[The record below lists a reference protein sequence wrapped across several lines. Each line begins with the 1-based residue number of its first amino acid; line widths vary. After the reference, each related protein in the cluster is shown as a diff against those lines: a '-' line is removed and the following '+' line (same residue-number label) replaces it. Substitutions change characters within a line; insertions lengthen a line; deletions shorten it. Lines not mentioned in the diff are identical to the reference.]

1 MARNRRDSSGA
12 PSLTLPQ
19 IRDAVAC
26 LSDRELGAMFG
37 ALPAAVR
44 QEASDSLHAALDWQ
58 AHEEEIA

>member
-1 MARNRRDSSGA
+1 
-12 PSLTLPQ
+12 LTLPQ

-26 LSDRELGAMFG
+26 LSDREMVAMFG